1 LLQEKFMGIG
11 HPAVAAALWG
21 LLALLLAALLAA
33 SWPLGICAA
42 RGSVH
47 GLGIVLCNR
56 QYCLRP
62 T

>member
-1 LLQEKFMGIG
+1 MGIG